1 MFKNLIKHSNF
12 LFANKFNNIKIK
24 NSELQSQLNKIPTF
38 SFLTQ
43 ISIFTNK
50 SFFYE
55 KHQKKTFQKT
65 QYFSNINNNYKNN
78 PTYPNSYNFTKINS
92 KLNHEILFSIFE
104 SCDLEPKTQGHH
116 IRLKTCPLC
125 DKPHNNEKSNLNSLA
140 LNTQNMLF
148 NCFRCGNKGHVI
160 RILKFLKKEFN
171 LDIINDILDMGN
183 NSNTENED
191 SEKRF
196 QNQNETLPNYKK
208 QNNFNESSEY
218 EYDNANKSYEISQ
231 GDTLSN
237 INSDLDG
244 MMLDY
249 DNNSKFKN
257 KNYFEKN
264 SNKNDNE
271 NFPSNFQTKNS
282 PNFENKIYNINNSSI
297 KNPFT
302 TNFKLSKIEDSNIK
316 PNNNNITGTN
326 INQNQV
332 IKEEKVISPKNVNKD
347 TSKIASSQ
355 LSNISGLN
363 LNSIKNSTNFKI
375 SINNINLINELYRR
389 ILLFDEDKLLIV
401 KDYLVNERKLKE
413 EVLRFYKIGSSFEK
427 FKNTDFDFINLPC
440 VSFPMF
446 YPTDSDSYLTVD
458 KNNLKEEIYNY
469 LICDKYFLSRIKV
482 RAIGKEFKNFMRI
495 EPTGAVI
502 WYVLFLNQG
511 VYLVLIQ
518 CPQMQKKS

>member
-1 MFKNLIKHSNF
+1 MFKNLIKHTNF

-24 NSELQSQLNKIPTF
+24 NYDHLSKLNKIPTF

-55 KHQKKTFQKT
+55 KPQKKFLQKT
-65 QYFSNINNNYKNN
+65 QYFSNNNYKNN
-78 PTYPNSYNFTKINS
+78 SSYPNSYNFTKINS

-104 SCDLEPKTQGHH
+104 SCDLEPKTQGNH

-196 QNQNETLPNYKK
+196 QNQNETLPKYKK
-208 QNNFNESSEY
+208 SNFNESSEY
-218 EYDNANKSYEISQ
+218 EYDNSHKSYEINQ
-231 GDTLSN
+231 GDNLSN

-249 DNNSKFKN
+249 DDNNNKFKN
-257 KNYFEKN
+257 KNYFDKD
-264 SNKNDNE
+264 SNRNIKE
-271 NFPSNFQTKNS
+271 NFSSTFQTGNS
-282 PNFENKIYNINNSSI
+282 TNFENKIYNINNSSI
-297 KNPFT
+297 KNPFN

-316 PNNNNITGTN
+316 SNNNITGTN
-326 INQNQV
+326 INHNQV
-332 IKEEKVISPKNVNKD
+332 VVKEEKVISPKNLNKD
-347 TSKIASSQ
+347 TSKISTSQ
-355 LSNISGLN
+355 ITNISGLN

-389 ILLFDEDKLLIV
+389 IILFDEDKLLIV

-458 KNNLKEEIYNY
+458 RNNLKEEIYNY

-518 CPQMQKKS
+518 SPQMQKKS